1 MKNYLR
7 GTLLKTFDDQVTKA
21 IDEYLQNNSDL
32 QRDEVNEHVKHILRN
47 KQWIKVN
54 PTESDISLAKDLVS
68 GFHTVVLF

>member
-21 IDEYLQNNSDL
+21 IDEYLQHNADL
-32 QRDEVNEHVKHILRN
+32 QRNEVSDHVNHILRN

-54 PTESDISLAKDLVS
+54 PTESDINLAKDLVS
-68 GFHTVVLF
+68 ILTL